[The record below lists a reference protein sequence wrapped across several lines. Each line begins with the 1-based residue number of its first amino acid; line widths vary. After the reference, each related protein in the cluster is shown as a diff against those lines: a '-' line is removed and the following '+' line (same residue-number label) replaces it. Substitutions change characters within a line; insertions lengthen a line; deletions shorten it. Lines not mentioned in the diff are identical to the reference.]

1 MSRGEHPPAAGSR
14 AQPGAPPG
22 PPAPLDPPAL
32 PARPPVMGDVAKM
45 AGVSHQTVSR
55 VLNNHPNVSGK
66 TRERVESAIAHLGYR
81 RNTAARSLVTR
92 RSRTIGVL
100 ACETGQFGPA
110 NTLLGVEQAGREAG
124 YFVSIANLREVTGES
139 INDAIAHFRNQSV
152 DGIVILVPHPD
163 VLAVLRDVSVPVPI
177 VAVGA
182 GAGNQLT
189 GASLDQRLGARL
201 AVDHLIDLG
210 HCSIAHISGP
220 PHWID
225 AAERIKGWQEALG
238 AAGLGAEVLLEGGWD
253 AASGYR
259 AGLDLLQHRSI
270 TAVFVANDQM
280 AVGVLRAV
288 QEAGRHV
295 PGDISVVGYD
305 DQPEAEFFMPPL
317 TSIKQ
322 DFEEL
327 GRRCMEA
334 VLQQLDGEQASGEQM
349 VKPRLVIRSTTA
361 APAPR

>member
-1 MSRGEHPPAAGSR
+1 MS
-14 AQPGAPPG
+14 PGVP
-22 PPAPLDPPAL
+22 
-32 PARPPVMGDVAKM
+32 PARPPVMGDVAKL

-66 TRERVESAIAHLGYR
+66 TKERVESAITSLGYR

-100 ACETGQFGPA
+100 ACETSQYGPA

-139 INDAIAHFRNQSV
+139 VNSAMAHFRNQSV

-163 VLAVLRDVSVPVPI
+163 VLAALREVSVPVPM

-182 GAGNQLT
+182 GTGNELT
-189 GASLDQRLGARL
+189 GASLNQRLGARL
-201 AVDHLIDLG
+201 AVEHLIGLG
-210 HCSIAHISGP
+210 HERIGHISGP

-225 AAERIKGWQEALG
+225 AAERVKGWQEALIN
-238 AAGLGAEVLLEGGWD
+238 AGLAPEVLLQGDWD

-259 AGLDLLQHRSI
+259 AGQELVRQQRV

-280 AVGVLRAV
+280 ALGVLRAV
-288 QEAGRHV
+288 HESGLRV
-295 PGDISVVGYD
+295 PENMSVVGYD
-305 DQPEAEFFMPPL
+305 DQPEAAFFLPPL
-317 TSIKQ
+317 TTIRQ
-322 DFEEL
+322 DFEQL

-334 VLQQLDGEQASGEQM
+334 LLQQLGGGGDYRQHIVSPG
-349 VKPRLVIRSTTA
+349 LVIRATA
-361 APAPR
+361 AAPGSNRLAGRPAIPASGAL

>member
-1 MSRGEHPPAAGSR
+1 MPRGEQPPTLR
-14 AQPGAPPG
+14 PRVLPGA
-22 PPAPLDPPAL
+22 APDSPS
-32 PARPPVMGDVAKM
+32 RPPVMGDVAKM

-55 VLNNHPNVSGK
+55 VLNNHPNVSHN
-66 TRERVESAIAHLGYR
+66 TRQRVEAAIARLGYR

-124 YFVSIANLREVTGES
+124 YFVSIANLREVTSDS
-139 INDAIAHFRNQSV
+139 INDAMGHFRSQSV

-163 VLAVLRDVSVPVPI
+163 VLAALHDVSVPVPI

-189 GASLDQRLGARL
+189 GASLNQRLGARL
-201 AVDHLIDLG
+201 AVEHLIGLG
-210 HCSIAHISGP
+210 HRSIAHISGP
-220 PHWID
+220 THWID
-225 AAERIKGWQEALG
+225 AAERIEGWREAMDT
-238 AAGLGAEVLLEGGWD
+238 AGLEASVLLQGAWD

-259 AGLDLLQHRSI
+259 AGRELIDHDSV

-280 AVGVLRAV
+280 AVGVLRAL

-305 DQPEAEFFMPPL
+305 DQPEAGFFMPPL
-317 TSIKQ
+317 TTIKQ

-327 GRRCMEA
+327 GRKTMEEM
-334 VLQQLDGEQASGEQM
+334 LHQLEGKAGTRDQI
-349 VKPRLVIRSTTA
+349 VDPRLVIRATTA
-361 APAPR
+361 APAH